1 MNTQMQIQQ
10 QQQQQQ
16 HQTLPQQ
23 IQHHQQQN
31 EVSASTSMNGMPSAA
46 VAKRV
51 GEVVLRH
58 AKYFQRKTKLID
70 TTDDFI
76 EVKQEN
82 LQIGQLLG
90 HGGFSEVFAVKLTLP
105 TEHQQQQQQ
114 QTNKNVDESAHSAA
128 TADMS
133 TSMEDSN
140 DTSDGWN
147 CPEGER
153 YALKMLKPSV
163 LAKEKAFKSGA
174 IDLCIEGMVLRKLN
188 HENIIKVH
196 AVSSGCV
203 SQAYTE
209 ENGGYFLVLDRLF
222 GTVAEKIEQWA
233 QSEVKAS
240 RSRLVFRPAFVHGRP
255 ALLKTDASPTNDAR
269 RIERIESVA
278 LPVAKAM
285 DYLHKKNIVFRDLK
299 PSNLGFDAD
308 GNIKMFD
315 FGLAR
320 EIVRPERRMTGNTG
334 SLRYMAPEVA
344 RREHYGLPVDVYSF
358 SLMLW
363 ELCTLQ
369 KPYEGMTRADFGES
383 VVFGGE
389 RPHIDSTNCGS
400 SRVQNVI
407 KTCWDH
413 DPRNRMTFEEV
424 VKSLKKEID
433 SHNASA
439 ANASSPKEK
448 VSFFGSR
455 KNKNEDHKKNRLAT
469 AA

>member
-1 MNTQMQIQQ
+1 MTITMQNQQEQQ
-10 QQQQQQ
+10 QQTP
-16 HQTLPQQ
+16 QTQPQQ
-23 IQHHQQQN
+23 IPQN
-31 EVSASTSMNGMPSAA
+31 SSSPTSTSGMPAPA
-46 VAKRV
+46 VASRV

-58 AKYFQRKTKLID
+58 AKYFTRKTKLQD
-70 TTDDFI
+70 TADDFHELEREQI
-76 EVKQEN
+76 
-82 LQIGQLLG
+82 QIGQLLG
-90 HGGFSEVFAVKLTLP
+90 HGGFSEVFAVKLVNHEST
-105 TEHQQQQQQ
+105 
-114 QTNKNVDESAHSAA
+114 KMIDESAHSAA

-133 TSMEDSN
+133 TSMDDTNDS
-140 DTSDGWN
+140 SWN

-163 LAKEKAFKSGA
+163 LMKEKSFKSGA
-174 IDLCIEGMVLRKLN
+174 IDLCIEGMILRKLD
-188 HENIIKVH
+188 HENIIKIH
-196 AVSSGCV
+196 GVSTGCV

-222 GTVAEKIEQWA
+222 GTVAEKIELWSQT
-233 QSEVKAS
+233 EVKVS
-240 RSRLVFRPAFVHGRP
+240 RSRLSFRPAFVHGRP
-255 ALLKTDASPTNDAR
+255 ALLKSEATTNSDAL

-308 GNIKMFD
+308 GNIKVFD

-369 KPYEGMTRADFGES
+369 KPYEGMTRADFAEC
-383 VVFGGE
+383 VVFAGE
-389 RPHIDSTNCGS
+389 RPAIDSSSCGS
-400 SRVQNVI
+400 SRIKDVI
-407 KTCWDH
+407 TSCWDH
-413 DPRNRMTFEEV
+413 APSNRMTFEEI
-424 VKSLKKEID
+424 VKTLKKEIAT
-433 SHNASA
+433 ST
-439 ANASSPKEK
+439 ANADTTPKEK

-455 KNKNEDHKKNRLAT
+455 KKTEDVKKNRRAI